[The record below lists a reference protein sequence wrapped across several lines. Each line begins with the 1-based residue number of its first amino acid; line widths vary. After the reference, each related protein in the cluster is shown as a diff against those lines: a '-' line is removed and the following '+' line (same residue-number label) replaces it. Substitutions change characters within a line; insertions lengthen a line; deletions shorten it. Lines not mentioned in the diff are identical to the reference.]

1 MNAGVASEAPRS
13 TSTPPKETLSF
24 AKFEFASGVAN
35 VAVPATSKFPLASIA
50 PVNVE
55 TPDTLSCVASAN
67 PNVLIPVTLIAAK
80 VAPDPPPRT

>member
-1 MNAGVASEAPRS
+1 M
-13 TSTPPKETLSF
+13 LF
-24 AKFEFASGVAN
+24 AKLLFASGVAN
-35 VAVPATSKFPLASIA
+35 VAVPATSKLPLASIA

-80 VAPDPPPRT
+80 FAPCPPPRT